1 MGGKKLTHDQ
11 VRLIRH
17 LYKTGD
23 ISMRELARMFKVS
36 ATQISRILSRKH
48 RADIKDWLSDED
60 IRLGRVADTNKPM
73 QVRSNKKLTD
83 SQVDEIRDRYAAGD
97 GSTRSLAGEYG
108 ISQMHVSRI
117 ISNKSRISV

>member
-23 ISMRELARMFKVS
+23 ISMRELGRMFKVS

-60 IRLGRVADTNKPM
+60 IRLGRVADLNKPI
-73 QVRSNKKLTD
+73 QPKSNKKLSD
-83 SQVDEIRDRYAAGD
+83 IQVDEIRDRYAAGD

-117 ISNKSRISV
+117 ISNKSRKSV